1 MRSPQ
6 TEKANLLLLGLAF
19 ILIGLNLRP
28 ILASVGPL
36 LPSIQKDISL
46 SFTLLLAFSSQLVI
60 GDIFCIRHKL
70 LCLCTCMASPLRGRA
85 RL

>member
-36 LPSIQKDISL
+36 LPSIQKDIS
-46 SFTLLLAFSSQLVI
+46 
-60 GDIFCIRHKL
+60 
-70 LCLCTCMASPLRGRA
+70 
-85 RL
+85 